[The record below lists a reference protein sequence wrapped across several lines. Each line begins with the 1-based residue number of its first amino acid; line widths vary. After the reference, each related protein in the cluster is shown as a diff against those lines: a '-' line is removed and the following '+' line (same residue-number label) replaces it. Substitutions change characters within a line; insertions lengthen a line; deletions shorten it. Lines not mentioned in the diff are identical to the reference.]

1 MPVPSLRY
9 YLELPITVQ
18 HSFDAYPAVDAVIQ
32 DLEIGQFYAPALLA
46 DACFT
51 DDRVSACI
59 ATRMNAI
66 FGLPMEFKYQGQ
78 DTEREQS
85 VDDVDQDA
93 PAVLALKQHIVED
106 CQAKW
111 EQMFPRAAIQQAYTS
126 GILLNAGLG
135 ELEWGWANDG
145 SYVPTLKDWNSQ
157 FLYWRWDTRSYWLNH
172 VGGTMEIHPA
182 GGKWVLFSP
191 YGHNH
196 GWLAS
201 ALRSLGP
208 LWLDRR
214 FAAKDW
220 ARASEKWALG
230 VVKGFVP
237 QDAPKEEKDRFLN
250 SLRNLPSDSTIS
262 CPVTEDSKFD
272 VEVVKTDAMTGW
284 DNFKERFRSTDDNI
298 AILFLGQNLTT
309 SMGQT
314 GSGGSRAAAQ
324 VHDNVRADYLKN
336 DVEIISSVLKTQ
348 VLKWW
353 VHYNWAEEAM
363 ALGIDENELI
373 PNVTWKVTPAEDKQ
387 KQAAAWLAVAQ
398 AVPNLAGTPVDIRAF
413 LEGAGVPVTDKIP
426 EVTRPPPGGDVNER
440 PQAPDQEL
448 PGPFGPYDPN
458 AEEPAPDTDPVPT
471 MEGFALAQ
479 RGKGGPDAYKGL
491 VIPKGLKRGARAGQL
506 YADDLAE
513 SAIRRAS
520 LAMKARRDK
529 LAALCKRAKTFHE
542 VRDGVK
548 RIYGSSKTP
557 KQLRILTEKAWIAAE
572 LTGMLASQEDTR
584 AA

>member
-9 YLELPITVQ
+9 YLELPISVQ
-18 HSFDAYPAVDAVIQ
+18 HSFDAYPAVDQAIQ
-32 DLEIGQFYAPALLA
+32 ALEQGEFYQPALLA

-85 VDDVDQDA
+85 ADA
-93 PAVLALKQHIVED
+93 PEEDAPELVALKQEIVEQ
-106 CQAKW
+106 CQEKW

-126 GILLNAGLG
+126 GILVNAGLG
-135 ELEWGWANDG
+135 ELEWGWAKDG
-145 SYVPTLKDWNSQ
+145 SYVPCLKDWNSQ

-172 VGGTMEIHPA
+172 TGGTMEIHPA

-201 ALRSLGP
+201 ALRSLGM

-214 FAAKDW
+214 FAARDW

-237 QDAPKEEKDRFLN
+237 QDAPKEEKDKFLN
-250 SLRNLPSDSTIS
+250 ALRNLPSDSTIS
-262 CPVTEDSKFD
+262 CPVTAETKFD

-284 DNFKERFRSTDDNI
+284 ESFQERFKTIDDNI

-309 SMGQT
+309 SI
-314 GSGGSRAAAQ
+314 GSSGSSGSRAAAQ
-324 VHDNVRADYLKN
+324 VHDNVRSDYLKA

-353 VHYNWAEEAM
+353 VHYNWADQAA
-363 ALGIDENELI
+363 ALGVDESELV

-387 KQAAAWLAVAQ
+387 KTAAAWLAIAQ
-398 AVPNLAGTPVDIRAF
+398 AIPNLAGTPVDIRAF
-413 LEGAGVPVTDKIP
+413 LEGAGIPVTDKIP
-426 EVTRPPPGGDVNER
+426 EVTRPPPGGDVDER
-440 PQAPDQEL
+440 PRAPDEEL
-448 PGPFGPYDPN
+448 PGPFGEYDPQA
-458 AEEPAPDTDPVPT
+458 AEGEELPDALN
-471 MEGFALAQ
+471 GFALAQ
-479 RGKGGPDAYKGL
+479 RAKGGPDDYKGL
-491 VIPKGLKRGARAGQL
+491 KIPKGLKRGARAGQL

-513 SAIRRAS
+513 ASIRRAS
-520 LAMKARRDK
+520 AAMKTRRQK
-529 LAALCKRAKTFHE
+529 LEALCKRAKTFHE

-572 LTGMLASQEDTR
+572 LVGMLASQEDTR
-584 AA
+584 AVA